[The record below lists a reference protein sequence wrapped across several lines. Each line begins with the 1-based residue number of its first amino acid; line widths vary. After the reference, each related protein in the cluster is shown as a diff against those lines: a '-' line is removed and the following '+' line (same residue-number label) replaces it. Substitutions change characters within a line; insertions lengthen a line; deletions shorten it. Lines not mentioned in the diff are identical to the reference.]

1 MVYTLYSDRPGG
13 FLMFVMYSDANAVRP
28 LKEAD
33 YYVKAFF
40 VSQSYKQQRE
50 ATPLTA
56 ADPASKVFAVMPT
69 CANGPELSCPF
80 PEFKKLVRQEAK
92 LECVQLLDTAFLGA
106 PC

>member
-1 MVYTLYSDRPGG
+1 MKFIRFGPFWPGLDLNIWSMVMQD
-13 FLMFVMYSDANAVRP
+13 
-28 LKEAD
+28 D

-69 CANGPELSCPF
+69 CAG
-80 PEFKKLVRQEAK
+80 
-92 LECVQLLDTAFLGA
+92 G
-106 PC
+106 